1 MAIQFAIG
9 TLIMVLTLVLAAVFV
24 WIALRML
31 VRCGPW
37 IVRTPHAQKSMIV
50 VLAMALWIQ
59 LAMVLAIWMWA
70 VTFRVLGIFDA
81 MEPAVY
87 FAIVSFTTLGFGDI
101 LLPTEWRLL
110 SGLAASNGL
119 LYFGVFTAVLVEV
132 MRRVRQEQV
141 EGRPS
146 AE

>member
-31 VRCGPW
+31 VRFGPW

>member
-31 VRCGPW
+31 VRFGPW

-119 LYFGVFTAVLVEV
+119 RGS
-132 MRRVRQEQV
+132 RK
-141 EGRPS
+141 S
-146 AE
+146 AGTIGFCRLG